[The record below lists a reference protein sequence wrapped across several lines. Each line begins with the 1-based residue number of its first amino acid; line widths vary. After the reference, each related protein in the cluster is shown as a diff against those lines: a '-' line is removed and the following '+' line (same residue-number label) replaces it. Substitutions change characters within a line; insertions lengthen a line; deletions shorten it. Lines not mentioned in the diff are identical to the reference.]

1 MVMAGIQKIR
11 KPTYDP
17 PYKRSIFREESILA
31 GDTDESSSVQCR
43 SELCGDYLYRAQ
55 VQYVAKFRFA
65 FGGISSTTNN
75 LFHNIIPYTQII
87 PVSADHDRLPPHLP
101 RTSRHGSRRYRIRPV
116 IGATMVD

>member
-1 MVMAGIQKIR
+1 MSHHQCSAGQSFAAIICTELKYNTSPNSDSPSVEYLQQ
-11 KPTYDP
+11 PT
-17 PYKRSIFREESILA
+17 
-31 GDTDESSSVQCR
+31 T
-43 SELCGDYLYRAQ
+43 
-55 VQYVAKFRFA
+55 
-65 FGGISSTTNN
+65 